1 MSAKE
6 PSPPKGSFAVAI
18 VNPLRSRLFA
28 KAAGA
33 LAKTDRVDC
42 RMLAFRG
49 ESLEP
54 DATAP
59 PNELMGSLQ
68 ELTRC
73 RPAVLAARTS
83 LLHQLGATRA
93 RPTALE
99 IKRQLRATE
108 TAIAN
113 LGEKNRVPDRRAQS
127 ELRRRLVNPLR
138 SRLFAKAAGALAK
151 TDRVDCR
158 MLAIRG
164 ALLRARRERKAFCC
178 PSSSTTTVL
187 KTIRCG

>member
-1 MSAKE
+1 
-6 PSPPKGSFAVAI
+6 
-18 VNPLRSRLFA
+18 LRSRLFA

-59 PNELMGSLQ
+59 PNELMESLQ

-113 LGEKNRVPDRRAQS
+113 LGEKNRVQIAADPLLAKRLAILTSIPGVGTVTAIALIVGLAPIACDSGQS
-127 ELRRRLVNPLR
+127 SRGRDIKGGRVHIRNALSMAACHCRRLQPGPR
-138 SRLFAKAAGALAK
+138 
-151 TDRVDCR
+151 T
-158 MLAIRG
+158 
-164 ALLRARRERKAFCC
+164 LL
-178 PSSSTTTVL
+178 
-187 KTIRCG
+187 